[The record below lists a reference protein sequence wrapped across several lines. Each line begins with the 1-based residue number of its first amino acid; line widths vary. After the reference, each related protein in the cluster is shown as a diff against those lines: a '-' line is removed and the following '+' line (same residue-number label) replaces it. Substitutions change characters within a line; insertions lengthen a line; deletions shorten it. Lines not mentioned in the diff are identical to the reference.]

1 MCLESPSLRSLPDVF
16 LFALWVS
23 VESTVGQKSQDHP
36 GHVLLPAASMT
47 VLLNLLLGMVSVHT
61 FHCVCLHTSLNSL
74 RYDSFGQDFSVS
86 STVQYTC
93 IRKYTISGCVMV
105 VALMVIASFYS
116 TQWL

>member
-61 FHCVCLHTSLNSL
+61 FHCMCLHTSQLSPLNSREIPPEQSRDL
-74 RYDSFGQDFSVS
+74 S
-86 STVQYTC
+86 SPVPTV
-93 IRKYTISGCVMV
+93 
-105 VALMVIASFYS
+105 LF
-116 TQWL
+116 